1 MSENTFDSAMG
12 LDALGWSPALAE
24 DFVGHGARGLVP
36 ARVTAEHRGAY
47 AVRAI
52 RTEGPAAGLAVVS
65 GRYRYGSTGPA
76 DFPAVGDWVAID
88 GSPAGEGVTIHARLP
103 RRTAFS
109 RLAAGRRTEA
119 QVVAANVDVVFV
131 AMGLDRDFN
140 LRRLERYLAVAWG
153 SGASPVVLLTKADR
167 CPHVDGHA
175 LAAQAAA
182 PGVPV
187 LPISA
192 LSGAGLD
199 AVRVWLTPGRTAAVL
214 GSSGVGKSTLI
225 NVLAGHEALATR
237 EVRAG
242 DDRGRHTTTHRQLLV
257 LPGGGLIIDTPGM
270 RELGLWEGG
279 EAVGETFAEIDEL
292 ATSCRFADCRH
303 EREPGCAVLAAI
315 GDGRLPAQ
323 RLRNRRKMEREEI
336 ALDVHPG
343 VRRQGV
349 GRAILHGLEELA
361 RDMAAEVSTQPR
373 RFYASWCV
381 DSAEETRTLLTD
393 EGYRPVR
400 YFVEM
405 VRDALADVPPV
416 PLPDGLEMRP
426 VEPADHRRIF
436 DAQAEAFRDH
446 WGARD
451 WTDEMFE
458 GLFRAPDLDTS
469 LWRVA
474 WAGDEVAS
482 VCANWVYAAENERL
496 GVRRAWLEQVSVRR
510 PWRRRGVARALIA
523 ASLHA
528 FAERGLTSAALG
540 VDSDNPTGALG
551 LYEGLGFRVHKPA
564 TSYRKGMP

>member
-1 MSENTFDSAMG
+1 MVKLHVATTSDSAG
-12 LDALGWSPALAE
+12 LRIRPYGGHADDRSIVEVATVAHLADGFDYIPTVEQFAAEVEHPAGFDPSRHIVLGE
-24 DFVGHGARGLVP
+24 RG
-36 ARVTAEHRGAY
+36 
-47 AVRAI
+47 
-52 RTEGPAAGLAVVS
+52 
-65 GRYRYGSTGPA
+65 GRIV
-76 DFPAVGDWVAID
+76 AVGRVAH
-88 GSPAGEGVTIHARLP
+88 V
-103 RRTAFS
+103 RR
-109 RLAAGRRTEA
+109 
-119 QVVAANVDVVFV
+119 D
-131 AMGLDRDFN
+131 
-140 LRRLERYLAVAWG
+140 
-153 SGASPVVLLTKADR
+153 AD
-167 CPHVDGHA
+167 
-175 LAAQAAA
+175 
-182 PGVPV
+182 
-187 LPISA
+187 
-192 LSGAGLD
+192 
-199 AVRVWLTPGRTAAVL
+199 
-214 GSSGVGKSTLI
+214 
-225 NVLAGHEALATR
+225 
-237 EVRAG
+237 
-242 DDRGRHTTTHRQLLV
+242 
-257 LPGGGLIIDTPGM
+257 DTY
-270 RELGLWEGG
+270 
-279 EAVGETFAEIDEL
+279 
-292 ATSCRFADCRH
+292 
-303 EREPGCAVLAAI
+303 
-315 GDGRLPAQ
+315 
-323 RLRNRRKMEREEI
+323 EI

-349 GRAILHGLEELA
+349 GRAILHRLEELA

-436 DAQAEAFRDH
+436 DAQAEAFRDQ

-474 WAGDEVAS
+474 WAGDEVAG

-540 VDSDNPTGALG
+540 VDTDNPTGALG

-564 TSYRKGMP
+564 TAYRKGMP